1 MGKSRVCL
9 FNMQQQKKRPV
20 ARAGCNEINQNTEK
34 ATLQNLSLLQRS
46 SYQRLA
52 ALSENLTVK
61 RIMQDKT
68 YNYPGRNVSEK
79 INENQE
85 NKASST
91 QPADDYRINLSV
103 FEGPID
109 LLLYLIKK
117 SELDIHE
124 VSLARIAKEYLEFVE
139 LIKLIDLEK
148 AGDFIVI
155 ASTLMKIK
163 SRSLF
168 SHRDDEHSDSV
179 EDEVR
184 SELIKYLLE
193 YQKLGGAA
201 DKLAEK
207 DAARHGIFPRGGER
221 RKIIDHNPLKEQAP
235 DYMLFDLL
243 TAFQNVL
250 TTAPKT
256 EAHEV
261 ELLNITSEMKQ
272 REILE
277 NIKTNGKLD
286 FAVMVSGQPRLII
299 VVTFIAMLELIKA
312 KKIRIIQTKQFG
324 RILIYGRTSNDNAVE
339 NN

>member
-1 MGKSRVCL
+1 
-9 FNMQQQKKRPV
+9 
-20 ARAGCNEINQNTEK
+20 
-34 ATLQNLSLLQRS
+34 
-46 SYQRLA
+46 
-52 ALSENLTVK
+52 
-61 RIMQDKT
+61 MQDNT
-68 YNYPGRNVSEK
+68 HNYPGMNVSE
-79 INENQE
+79 NTQNQE
-85 NKASST
+85 DNTST
-91 QPADDYRINLSV
+91 LQPADDYRINLSV

-168 SHRDDEHSDSV
+168 SLKDEEHSDSE

-207 DAARHGIFPRGGER
+207 EAVRHGVFPRGGER
-221 RKIIDHNPLKEQAP
+221 RKIIDHTPLSEQAP

-250 TTAPKT
+250 ATAPKS

-272 REILE
+272 REIME
-277 NIKTNGKLD
+277 NIKSDGKID
-286 FAVMVSGQPRLII
+286 FAVLVSGQPRLII

-312 KKIRIIQTKQFG
+312 KKIRIRQTKQF
-324 RILIYGRTSNDNAVE
+324 
-339 NN
+339 

>member
-1 MGKSRVCL
+1 
-9 FNMQQQKKRPV
+9 
-20 ARAGCNEINQNTEK
+20 
-34 ATLQNLSLLQRS
+34 
-46 SYQRLA
+46 
-52 ALSENLTVK
+52 
-61 RIMQDKT
+61 MQDKT
-68 YNYPGRNVSEK
+68 YNYPGKNVSEK
-79 INENQE
+79 NSENQ
-85 NKASST
+85 NDKAST
-91 QPADDYRINLSV
+91 IKPADDYRINLSV

-139 LIKLIDLEK
+139 MIKLVDLEK

-168 SHRDDEHSDSV
+168 SLKDEEHSGSD

-207 DAARHGIFPRGGER
+207 EALRHGVFPRGGER
-221 RKIIDHNPLKEQAP
+221 RKIIDHTPLMEQAP

-250 TTAPKT
+250 ATAPKT

-272 REILE
+272 REIME
-277 NIKTNGKLD
+277 NIKSAGKID

-299 VVTFIAMLELIKA
+299 VVTFIAMLELIKT
-312 KKIRIIQTKQFG
+312 KKIRIRQTKQFG
-324 RILIYGRTSNDNAVE
+324 RIIIYERTANDDAVE